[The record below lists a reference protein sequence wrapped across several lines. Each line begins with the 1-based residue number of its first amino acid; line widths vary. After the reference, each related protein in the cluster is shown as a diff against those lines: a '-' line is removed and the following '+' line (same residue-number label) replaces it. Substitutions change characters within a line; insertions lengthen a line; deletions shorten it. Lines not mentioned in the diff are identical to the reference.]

1 MLDLKHGECKSW
13 NMKVAKQRL
22 FIKGLKQV
30 RNIVYA
36 GTGASKKDHLRIAW
50 AGKQI
55 QYSPHF
61 FRNDSSKQKKFSSFA
76 KGAARWMF
84 YIYLCRNHLIWA
96 SASRILWKTQPWD
109 IFAKVRTAKCIAS
122 YNYDGSL
129 EDDYYVPFF
138 KLKFLIPT
146 WRHIFCSSKP
156 SKTYGESDFESSV
169 LRNKLYIFLWFQ
181 KKETLISNGRKI

>member
-61 FRNDSSKQKKFSSFA
+61 FRNDSSKQKSFHLSPRELHDECSTSISVEIIWFEHLHPGSYEKLNPGIFSQKYVQPNALQVTIMMVLWKMIMFRSSSWNFSSPHDVTYFVRQSLQ
-76 KGAARWMF
+76 KHMEKVTSKVPF
-84 YIYLCRNHLIWA
+84 CEISYIYFC
-96 SASRILWKTQPWD
+96 
-109 IFAKVRTAKCIAS
+109 
-122 YNYDGSL
+122 G
-129 EDDYYVPFF
+129 F
-138 KLKFLIPT
+138 K
-146 WRHIFCSSKP
+146 
-156 SKTYGESDFESSV
+156 
-169 LRNKLYIFLWFQ
+169 
-181 KKETLISNGRKI
+181 KKRL